1 MRNFTE
7 QENNLIKELVEIKKK
22 GLSYIQ
28 ELQVARILRTKFS
41 FFALKW
47 TYGNKPQI
55 SLYNRP
61 EDKDK
66 TEQQYY
72 SICDFI
78 YFIKELESLG
88 FIAIQKISSEKE
100 NVGFSVLYDREKYIY
115 NETDNQFKPK
125 KYKDLGSLIPCSS
138 DREILMEEMDDGVY
152 VLFQIGQAQD
162 INLDFAYDLQ
172 KYGLGIIYP
181 LPLAADYVDNKFKS
195 LEQRKH
201 DEEMRVAL
209 KSAKESRWAT
219 IIAFFSLLVSV
230 VFGIHQVC
238 SPQEIE
244 QKQIYSIETAIRNN
258 RVEEPLEVEIGD
270 TILTEPVENN
280 QKATSCN
287 QLIKPQNK

>member
-7 QENNLIKELVEIKKK
+7 QENNLIKELVAIKKQ

-55 SLYNRP
+55 SLYNRQ

-100 NVGFSVLYDREKYIY
+100 DVGFSVLYDKEKYIY
-115 NETDNQFKPK
+115 NKADNKFKPK
-125 KYKDLGSLIPCSS
+125 RYKDLGTLIPCSS
-138 DREILMEEMDDGVY
+138 DREILMEEMDNGVY

-162 INLDFAYDLQ
+162 INLDFANDLQ

-181 LPLAADYVDNKFKS
+181 LPLAADYVDNNFKS
-195 LEQRKH
+195 LEQRYH
-201 DEEMRVAL
+201 DEEMKVAL
-209 KSAKESRWAT
+209 KSAKASGTAA
-219 IIAFFSLLVSV
+219 IIAFISLLVSAG
-230 VFGIHQVC
+230 FGIYQAC
-238 SPQEIE
+238 SPQKIAKE
-244 QKQIYSIETAIRNN
+244 QINAIETAIRNN
-258 RVEEPLEVEIGD
+258 HIEEPFEVEIRD
-270 TILTEPVENN
+270 SVLVKPN
-280 QKATSCN
+280 QSIVSNPRK
-287 QLIKPQNK
+287 K